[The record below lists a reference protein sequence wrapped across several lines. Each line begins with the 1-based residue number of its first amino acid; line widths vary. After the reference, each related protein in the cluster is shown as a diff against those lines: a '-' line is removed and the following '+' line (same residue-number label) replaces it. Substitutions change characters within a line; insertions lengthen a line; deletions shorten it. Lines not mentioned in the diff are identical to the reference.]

1 MENCKPRILLGGF
14 VIPTLIEIEEGL
26 DCLNETWVLTP
37 EALICSDVFGVI
49 DHGEWNFWT
58 SLSEDFGVI

>member
-1 MENCKPRILLGGF
+1 MVNCEPRILLGGF
-14 VIPTLIEIEEGL
+14 VSPSVVEIEEGL
-26 DCLNETWVLTP
+26 ECLNETWILTS

-49 DHGEWNFWT
+49 ENGTWNFWT